1 MPLKTLAKAT
11 TLVAALLVAA
21 ALGGCEENTYRGN
34 DRSAAEVPDTPPA
47 DVADAAT
54 AVKEADP
61 AQVYPLPMGRD
72 EFTKVVSSNEA
83 CSFRMTSSD
92 FPVLVLTTG
101 SEGEDGAKAVMKANG
116 KLFELTP
123 ADSSE
128 DGIALRA
135 DGVRASVT
143 PDEGDDDKLREATL
157 RFQVEG
163 AEELGFRGYFGCGKP
178 GSTT

>member
-1 MPLKTLAKAT
+1 MTLKIFGKAT
-11 TLVAALLVAA
+11 SLVAALLVAG

-34 DRSAAEVPDTPPA
+34 DRSAEEVPESPPA
-47 DVADAAT
+47 ELADAAT

-72 EFTKVVSSNEA
+72 EFTKVVSSDEA

-101 SEGEDGAKAVMKANG
+101 GEGEDGAKAVMKANG

-123 ADSSE
+123 ATSSK
-128 DGIALRA
+128 DKIALKA

-143 PDEGDDDKLREATL
+143 PAKGDDGLREATL
-157 RFQVEG
+157 HFQVDG
-163 AEELGFRGYFGCGKP
+163 AEELGFRGYFSCGKL
-178 GSTT
+178 GSTS